1 MASTDTAE
9 PSLHAPIAGP
19 SRLHRLDR
27 VIVFCL
33 IVVTFAVHCPYVLRD
48 TFGEHDAA
56 RLANDAIR
64 WRLTGQ
70 LAGSSWADYRVR
82 SSPVYVLWLKTLM
95 SSGAVQPQ
103 DVPAWMNWLSAVAGA
118 AIAGGLYIL
127 ARRVLPWEGAGAA
140 VGLTLLAPAVW
151 QGSIYGMPHMPAYAF
166 FVWGLMLFDTALTS
180 KRPFMPLLATWVLF
194 ILAGL
199 TKADVLLCSG
209 ATIGLVLLNGRRVG
223 RGLAWAVGLVLT
235 AGLVCVFLPQAFLS
249 RGEASATGF
258 VGNWSSHFF
267 IGLDGDAWLYNL
279 RALLIGGGVAAVP
292 AAVVG
297 LVVLLARRR
306 GRLVAFALL
315 WALPLV
321 LFWLVIRANS
331 ARHNMA
337 AYFGLFLLVAGAI
350 WQLKIPRATTVAR
363 VALVGIVAAV
373 SFFALSFK
381 TYTGTRFPTGRLHAG
396 SVLLKRQWVRLHGMA
411 QSINAHDADKKAYIG
426 KAEGELVLFQV
437 LARAA
442 ELETLE
448 PPPELMIANPEGEP
462 AFMYK
467 VIGRGGP
474 SYVMFFRHR
483 PDQEHLVEVG
493 RRLADHGFTIF
504 TIWVE
509 FPAEAG
515 VVWFCL
521 KDRANDAP

>member
-1 MASTDTAE
+1 VASTDTAE
-9 PSLHAPIAGP
+9 PSLHAPVAAP
-19 SRLHRLDR
+19 QRLHRLDR
-27 VIVFCL
+27 L
-33 IVVTFAVHCPYVLRD
+33 IALGLILVTFAVHCPYVLRD

-82 SSPVYVLWLKTLM
+82 SSPLYVLWLKTLM

-103 DVPAWMNWLSAVAGA
+103 DVPAWMSWLSAVAGA
-118 AIAGGLYIL
+118 AIAGGLYVL

-166 FVWGLMLFDTALTS
+166 LVWGLVLFDAALAS
-180 KRPFMPLLATWVLF
+180 KRPVMLLFAAWLLF
-194 ILAGL
+194 VLAGL
-199 TKADVLLCSG
+199 TKADVLVCSG
-209 ATIGLVLLNGRRVG
+209 ATLGLVLLDGRRVG
-223 RGLAWAVGLVLT
+223 RGLAWAIGLVIT
-235 AGLVCVFLPQAFLS
+235 AGLVCAFLPQAFLS

-258 VGNWSSHFF
+258 VSNWSSHFF
-267 IGLDGDAWLYNL
+267 IGLDGGAWLYNL

-315 WALPLV
+315 WALPLI
-321 LFWLVIRANS
+321 LLWLVIRANS

-350 WQLKIPRATTVAR
+350 WQLRLPRARTVAR

-373 SFFALSFK
+373 SFFAFPFHPN
-381 TYTGTRFPTGRLHAG
+381 TRFPSGRLHAG
-396 SVLLKRQWVRLHGMA
+396 SILLKRQWARLHRIA
-411 QSINAHDADKKAYIG
+411 DSINAHDADKKAYIG

-448 PPPELMIANPEGEP
+448 PPPELMIANPEDEP
-462 AFMYK
+462 VFMYT
-467 VIGRGGP
+467 VTEEDGA
-474 SYVMFFRHR
+474 SYTMFFRHR
-483 PDQEHLVEVG
+483 PDITHLAEVV

-521 KDRANDAP
+521 KEYGQAAP